1 MYSEVL
7 WFDCMII
14 GGWFVVRFIHISYNF
29 VVLFVFW
36 GLMIANMHAD
46 FIAGG
51 NDRLE

>member
-29 VVLFVFW
+29 VVLCCVLEFDDCE
-36 GLMIANMHAD
+36 HAC
-46 FIAGG
+46 
-51 NDRLE
+51 RLYCGWE